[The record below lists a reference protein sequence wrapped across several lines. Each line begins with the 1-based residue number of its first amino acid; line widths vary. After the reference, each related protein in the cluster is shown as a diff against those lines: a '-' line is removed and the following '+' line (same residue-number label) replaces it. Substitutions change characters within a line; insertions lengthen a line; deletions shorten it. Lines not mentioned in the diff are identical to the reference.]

1 MVKRNKKNQNF
12 GKVKKSHNSFHS
24 GNKPKSMNSN
34 NPDRVVLVGADKE
47 KQDYYRSKG
56 KIKL

>member
-1 MVKRNKKNQNF
+1 
-12 GKVKKSHNSFHS
+12 
-24 GNKPKSMNSN
+24 MNSN

>member
-34 NPDRVVLVGADKE
+34 NPDRVVPAGGSFIIIFS
-47 KQDYYRSKG
+47 R
-56 KIKL
+56 